1 MTKVE
6 FLPLTKFLEIH
17 REYLLMGNQMENTC
31 GLYALTYILRALG
44 YREHGGVE
52 VSEDYLAY
60 LARTRIAPEEEKARR
75 EAMLKLLYGEASFSE
90 VAEKYGRIMYRYE
103 LVTTDNPS
111 ELGTSA
117 EGVKYALETATN
129 GELVGVP
136 IPSRHGDEVYFTE
149 DSFMKLTKLLMDKI
163 SEWEYQAILNL
174 QTSLLI
180 NSISPYH
187 DILTVILSP
196 NPELSIG
203 PNPWRVGHFVSL
215 AGFIRVIDGGSER
228 IYFLLRDTYK
238 NAGYR
243 GYHVQPMS
251 NVRRALVRDDGREG
265 GILLIVKKGIA
276 PKVEEAIKALG
287 LKVGLWNNGTPF

>member
-1 MTKVE
+1 MVKVE
-6 FLPLTKFLEIH
+6 FLPLAKFLEIH
-17 REYLLMGNQMENTC
+17 REYSLMGNQMENTC
-31 GLYALTYILRALG
+31 GLYALTYILKALG

-90 VAEKYGRIMYRYE
+90 VAEKYGKIMYRYE

-117 EGVKYALETATN
+117 EGIKRALEVVTN
-129 GELVGVP
+129 SELVGVP
-136 IPSRHGDEVYFTE
+136 IPSRRGDEVYFTE
-149 DSFMKLTKLLMDKI
+149 GNFMKLTKLLMDKI
-163 SEWEYQAILNL
+163 DEWEYQAILNL
-174 QTSLLI
+174 QASKLI
-180 NSISPYH
+180 NNISPYH
-187 DILTVILSP
+187 DIFTALFSP

-203 PNPWRVGHFVSL
+203 PNPWSVGHFVSL
-215 AGFIRVIDGGSER
+215 AGFIRVVDSGSKR

-243 GYHVQPMS
+243 GYHVQPAS
-251 NVRRALVRDDGREG
+251 NIRRALVRDDGREG
-265 GILLIVKKGIA
+265 GILLIVKKDIA
-276 PKVEEAIKALG
+276 PEVEKAIKNLR
-287 LKVGLWNNGTPF
+287 LKVGLWDNGTPF